1 MDTQEASKQ
10 NIQAHDELALTQ
22 YVQDTIHHSSNTR
35 QIYQKVAYAL
45 FTQYQE
51 VPTPTRLYALVRKG
65 SMSTVVEE
73 LKLFWQRMQQDWHMR
88 LHMPKI
94 PDALHMAYQ
103 ENIEKIWQV
112 AHEQSENIFQP
123 QREQYVQQVAHLQ
136 QALQHEQEKYDDALL
151 QNQQLQK
158 YLDELEEKYHTVRQQ
173 FDAYQQTQQ
182 QHMRQVQDDHVQAL
196 QHHHVQ
202 QQTMQAQHTEKVALL
217 EQQLQHWQR
226 LVDKER
232 QHAQSL
238 MQKWQEQAQTLKQT
252 QQDLQSLQQT
262 QHSMQMGYHEQIQAQ
277 QARIM
282 VLEHQMQAADLKAQH
297 DDIVRKSL
305 TLPQTTKRSLGMFS
319 ESAAGKKKLKR
330 G

>member
-1 MDTQEASKQ
+1 MDAQEASKQ
-10 NIQAHDELALTQ
+10 NIQAHDELALVQ

-73 LKLFWQRMQQDWHMR
+73 LKLFWQRMQQDWQMR
-88 LHMPKI
+88 LHIPNI

-112 AHEQSENIFQP
+112 AHEQAENMFQP
-123 QREQYVQQVAHLQ
+123 QREQCAQQVAHLQ
-136 QALQHEQEKYDDALL
+136 QALQHEQARHDDALL

-158 YLDELEEKYHTVRQQ
+158 YLDELEEKYHTMRQQ

-182 QHMRQVQDDHVQAL
+182 QHIRQVQDEHAQAA
-196 QHHHVQ
+196 QQHHVQ

-262 QHSMQMGYHEQIQAQ
+262 QHTMQMGYYEQIQAQ

-282 VLEHQMQAADLKAQH
+282 VLEQQMQAADLKAQH

-305 TLPQTTKRSLGMFS
+305 TLPQKTKRSLSMFS
-319 ESAAGKKKLKR
+319 EGVAGKKKLKR